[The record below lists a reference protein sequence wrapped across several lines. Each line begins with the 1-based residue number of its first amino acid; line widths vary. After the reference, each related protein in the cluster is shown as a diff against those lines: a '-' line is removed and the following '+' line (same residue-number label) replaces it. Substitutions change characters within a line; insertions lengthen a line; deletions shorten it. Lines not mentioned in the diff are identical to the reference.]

1 MNPISIYLAGPFDK
15 YGNYPDWR
23 DYIKEKIPE
32 VHFFDP
38 RFDTKQG
45 CIAVF
50 VSGDLG
56 GVEQCDCTL
65 TYVKKPH
72 GDTGTTIETTHANAK
87 DKLTILC
94 LDKEIGFVSPMIIG
108 ISRRVLVGF
117 DAAILYI
124 KNLASVGLQNEFEAA
139 YRTMN
144 MLQ

>member
-1 MNPISIYLAGPFDK
+1 METILIGEITLKKKFL
-15 YGNYPDWR
+15 R
-23 DYIKEKIPE
+23 CI
-32 VHFFDP
+32 FFDP

-94 LDKEIGFVSPMIIG
+94 LDKEIGFVSPMIVG
-108 ISRRVLVGF
+108 ISRRIFVGF
-117 DAAILYI
+117 DAVILYI
-124 KNLASVGLQNEFEAA
+124 KNLASVGLQNEFQAA